1 MLTIPNQLE
10 GAYVGQNVTLECQT
24 EAYPVSI
31 NYWTTEWGDMIISG
45 ESEHPLTPRP
55 VVALMQ
61 APLLQ
66 TPPPPRVQGTSTRQ
80 SPVATG
86 TSSTCA

>member
-31 NYWTTEWGDMIISG
+31 NFWTTDRGDMIISG
-45 ESEHPLTPRP
+45 ERIQPVLKCRP
-55 VVALMQ
+55 VC
-61 APLLQ
+61 PLIGDWSFF
-66 TPPPPRVQGTSTRQ
+66 PSVR
-80 SPVATG
+80 
-86 TSSTCA
+86 